1 MNEQLNL
8 SAAKPLQ
15 IIIAGGGTGGHIFP
29 AVAIA
34 RALQKKS
41 PDINFLFVGAKGKM
55 EMEKIP
61 EEGFEIKG
69 INIAG
74 YNRSAL
80 LKNWSLPFKL
90 LQSYFEV
97 KKIFNQFQPD
107 AVIGVGGYSSFP
119 VLREAQSRDIP
130 SFIHESNSFA
140 GKSNIL
146 LGKNATKIFV
156 ASKGMERFFPKEKII
171 LTGNPIRK
179 IFSENIS
186 KEIALNFFGLTIGQ
200 PVVLVIGGS
209 LGAQSI
215 NETIKD
221 NLSLFDKNKWQLI
234 WQTGKNFSGQ
244 AAAEEVER
252 KNIWTNAFINKMEM
266 AYAASDVVIAR
277 SGAMTVA
284 ELSAV
289 KKPSILVPYPHAAED
304 HQTANAK
311 QLVDMGAAVLVPD
324 NNVKDKLMPALIEL
338 LNDKKKIEAMSAS
351 LNTPIT
357 IKADDYIA
365 EEILNYLNDEKL
377 INN

>member
-1 MNEQLNL
+1 MNEKLNL
-8 SAAKPLQ
+8 SGTKPLH

-34 RALQKKS
+34 RALQKKL
-41 PDINFLFVGAKGKM
+41 PEIKFLFVGAKGKM

-61 EEGFEIKG
+61 EAGFEIQG

-90 LQSYFEV
+90 LQSYFDV
-97 KKIFNQFQPD
+97 KKIFNQFRPD

-119 VLREAQSRDIP
+119 VLREAQARSIP
-130 SFIHESNSFA
+130 TFIHESNSFA

-146 LGKNATKIFV
+146 LGKKATRVFV
-156 ASKGMERFFPKEKII
+156 ASNGMERFFPKEKITI
-171 LTGNPIRK
+171 TGNPVRS

-186 KEIALNFFGLTIGQ
+186 KEIALEFFGLTIEQ

-215 NETIKD
+215 NEVIQS
-221 NLSLFDKNKWQLI
+221 NLSIFDKNKWQLI
-234 WQTGKNFSGQ
+234 WQTGKNFSGP
-244 AAAEEVER
+244 AAAEESER

-266 AYAASDVVIAR
+266 AYSAADVVIAR

-284 ELSAV
+284 ELSMT

-311 QLVDMGAAVLVPD
+311 QMVDMGAAILVPD
-324 NNVKDKLMPALIEL
+324 SKVKEALMPALTSLI
-338 LNDKKKIEAMSAS
+338 NDRNKLAEMAAS
-351 LNTPIT
+351 LNKPTA

-365 EEILNYLNDEKL
+365 DEIFNFLKDKN
-377 INN
+377 

>member
-1 MNEQLNL
+1 MNEELNL
-8 SAAKPLQ
+8 SAAKPLH

-41 PDINFLFVGAKGKM
+41 PEIKLLFVGAKGKM

-61 EEGFEIKG
+61 EEGYEIKG

-97 KKIFNQFQPD
+97 KNIFNQFQPD

-119 VLREAQSRDIP
+119 VLREAQSRAIP
-130 SFIHESNSFA
+130 SFVHESNSFA

-146 LGKNATKIFV
+146 LGEKATKIFV
-156 ASKGMERFFPKEKII
+156 ASKGMERFFPKEKIM
-171 LTGNPIRK
+171 LTGNPIRS

-186 KEIALNFFGLTIGQ
+186 KEIALQFFGLTIEQ

-215 NETIKD
+215 NETIKN
-221 NLSLFDKNKWQLI
+221 NLSVFDKNKWQLI

-266 AYAASDVVIAR
+266 AYAAADVVIAR

-289 KKPSILVPYPHAAED
+289 RKPSILVPYPHAAED

-324 NNVKDKLMPALIEL
+324 NKVEEELMPALIEL
-338 LNDKKKIEAMSAS
+338 VNDKKRIEEMAAN

-357 IKADDYIA
+357 IKADDFIA
-365 EEILNYLNDEKL
+365 GEILNYLNNKNVR
-377 INN
+377 NN